1 MNREDFEEFVN
12 CPVKITYQ
20 SHVLRVSR
28 RGVLVRINF
37 QNLTLLGENSGYFY
51 HIPIKAVVGVVRG
64 D

>member
-12 CPVKITYQ
+12 CPVKVTYQ
-20 SHVLRVSR
+20 SHVQQVTR

-37 QNLTLLGENSGYFY
+37 QSLTLLGKTSGYYY
-51 HIPIKAVVGVVRG
+51 HIPIKSVVGVVRG